1 MKFVVSC
8 NSLLSHLQTV
18 GRVIAS
24 KNSIPVLDCFLF
36 ELQDNKLTITASDNE
51 TRMVTTIDVSEVAG
65 EGIFAIPSKNLLD
78 SLKELP
84 EQPVS
89 FDLNDDTLEMFIY
102 YENGKYNFIAQN
114 GDEYPQPKP
123 LKEDAVSLAMPTDVL
138 FSGVNRSL
146 FATAE
151 DELRPVMNGIYFD
164 ITTDDVTFVA
174 SDGHK
179 LVRCKSLSVKSAER
193 ASFILPKKPANLLK
207 SILPKE
213 SGEVMLTFDDSNA
226 YFKLEHFDLVCRLI
240 EGRYPNYN
248 GVIPQDNPYKVT
260 LDRLLFA
267 NALKRVSVFSNPASG
282 LIKLKISSNNIL
294 ISMQD
299 IDFSTSAEETI
310 ACVYDGEEMSI
321 GFKGSYLIEILNN
334 LPSPEVVL
342 ELADP
347 SRAGIILPAENE
359 DDEDLLMLLM
369 PMMLNDV
376 E

>member
-1 MKFVVSC
+1 MKFVVSS

-24 KNSIPVLDCFLF
+24 KNSIPVLECFLF
-36 ELQDNKLTITASDNE
+36 ELRDDKLTITASDNE
-51 TRMVTTIDVSEVAG
+51 TRMVTTIGVSEVSG
-65 EGIFAIPSKNLLD
+65 EGIFAVPSKNLLD

-84 EQPVS
+84 EQPVN
-89 FDLNDDTLEMFIY
+89 FDINDSTLEMNIY

-123 LKEDAVSLAMPTDVL
+123 LKEDAVIINIPADIL

-146 FATAE
+146 FASAD

-164 ITTDDVTFVA
+164 ITTEDITFVA

-179 LVRCKSLSVKSAER
+179 LVRCKSLAIKGSEK

-207 SILPKE
+207 AILAKE
-213 SGEVMLTFDDSNA
+213 SGEVVITFDDTNA
-226 YFKLEHFDLVCRLI
+226 YIKLEHFDLICRLI

-248 GVIPQDNPYKVT
+248 SAIPQDNPYKVII
-260 LDRLLFA
+260 DRLSFV
-267 NALKRVSVFSNPASG
+267 NALKRVTVFANPASS
-282 LIKLKISSNNIL
+282 LIKMTISSNNVL
-294 ISMQD
+294 ISAQD
-299 IDFSTSAEETI
+299 IDFSTSAEEMV
-310 ACVYDGEEMSI
+310 ACVYDGTDMSI
-321 GFKGSYLIEILNN
+321 GFKGNFLIEILNN
-334 LPSPEVVL
+334 LPSSEVVL

-347 SRAGIILPAENE
+347 SRAGIIVPAENE

-369 PMMLNDV
+369 PLMLND
-376 E
+376 

>member
-36 ELQDNKLTITASDNE
+36 ELRDDKLTITASDNE
-51 TRMVTTIDVSEVAG
+51 TRMVTTVGVSDVTG
-65 EGIFAIPSKNLLD
+65 EGVFAIPSKNLLD

-89 FDLNDDTLEMFIY
+89 FEINDSTLEMNIY

-123 LKEDAVSLAMPTDVL
+123 LKDDAVSLNIPADIL

-146 FATAE
+146 FATAD
-151 DELRPVMNGIYFD
+151 DELRPVMNGVYFD
-164 ITTDDVTFVA
+164 ITTDDITFVA

-179 LVRCKSLSVKSAER
+179 LVRCKSLAVRGSER

-207 SILPKE
+207 AILPKE
-213 SGEVMLTFDDSNA
+213 SGEVTLTFDDTNA
-226 YFKLEHFDLVCRLI
+226 YVKLEHFDLVCRLI

-260 LDRLLFA
+260 IDRLLFA
-267 NALKRVSVFSNPASG
+267 NALKRVSVFSNPASS

-294 ISMQD
+294 ISAQD
-299 IDFSTSAEETI
+299 IDFSTSAEETV
-310 ACVYDGEEMSI
+310 ACVYDGTDMSI
-321 GFKGSYLIEILNN
+321 GFKGNYLIDILNN
-334 LPSPEVVL
+334 LPSSEVVL

-347 SRAGIILPAENE
+347 SRAGIILPSENE
-359 DDEDLLMLLM
+359 ENEDLLMLLM
-369 PMMLNDV
+369 PMMLND
-376 E
+376 

>member
-1 MKFVVSC
+1 MKFVVSS

-36 ELQDNKLTITASDNE
+36 ELQEDKLTITASDNE
-51 TRMVTTIDVSEVAG
+51 TRMVTSINVSEVTG
-65 EGIFAIPSKNLLD
+65 EGVFAVPSKNLLD

-89 FDLNDDTLEMFIY
+89 FDINDSTLEMNIY

-123 LKEDAVSLAMPTDVL
+123 LKEDAVAINMPADVL
-138 FSGVNRSL
+138 FSGINRSL
-146 FATAE
+146 FATAD

-164 ITTDDVTFVA
+164 ITTDDITFVA

-179 LVRCKSLSVKSAER
+179 LVRCKSLEIKGAER

-207 SILPKE
+207 AILPKE
-213 SGEVMLTFDDSNA
+213 SGEVMLTFDDTNA
-226 YFKLEHFDLVCRLI
+226 YFKLDHFDLVCRLI

-248 GVIPQDNPYKVT
+248 GVIPQNNPYKVT
-260 LDRLLFA
+260 IDRLLLA
-267 NALKRVSVFSNPASG
+267 AALKRVSVFSNPASS

-294 ISMQD
+294 ISAQD
-299 IDFSTSAEETI
+299 IDFSTSAEETV
-310 ACVYDGEEMSI
+310 ACVYDGTDMSI
-321 GFKGSYLIEILNN
+321 GFKGNYLIDILNN
-334 LPSPEVVL
+334 LPSSEVIL

-347 SRAGIILPAENE
+347 SRAGIILPVENE
-359 DDEDLLMLLM
+359 ENEDLLMLLM
-369 PMMLNDV
+369 PMMLND
-376 E
+376 

>member
-1 MKFVVSC
+1 MKFVVSS

-36 ELQDNKLTITASDNE
+36 ELQGDKLTITASDNE
-51 TRMVTTIDVSEVAG
+51 TRMVTSINVSEVAG
-65 EGIFAIPSKNLLD
+65 EGVFAVPSKNLLD

-89 FDLNDDTLEMFIY
+89 FDINDNTLEMNIY

-123 LKEDAVSLAMPTDVL
+123 LKEDAVEINMPADVL
-138 FSGVNRSL
+138 FSGINRSL
-146 FATAE
+146 FATAD

-164 ITTDDVTFVA
+164 ITTDDITFVA

-179 LVRCKSLSVKSAER
+179 LVRCKSLSIKGSER

-207 SILPKE
+207 TILSKE
-213 SGEVMLTFDDSNA
+213 SGEVVLTFDDTNA
-226 YFKLEHFDLVCRLI
+226 YVKLEHFDLVCRLI

-260 LDRLLFA
+260 IDRLLLA
-267 NALKRVSVFSNPASG
+267 AALKRVSVFSNPASS
-282 LIKLKISSNNIL
+282 LIKLKISSNSIL
-294 ISMQD
+294 ISAQD
-299 IDFSTSAEETI
+299 IDFSTSAEETV
-310 ACVYDGEEMSI
+310 ACVYNGADMSI
-321 GFKGSYLIEILNN
+321 GFKGNYLIDILNN
-334 LPSPEVVL
+334 LPSSEVIL

-359 DDEDLLMLLM
+359 EDEDLLMLLM
-369 PMMLNDV
+369 PMMLND
-376 E
+376 